1 MTVYIR
7 GYENSLW
14 LKIQAFFPVKTRPKQ
29 FFFLFTHWALI
40 SWIFV
45 FNVVLTHQQMR
56 KVLNEV
62 RILGGN
68 TLHLYALIKAT
79 NCTT

>member
-29 FFFLFTHWALI
+29 FFFLFTTLFGAKGQLDRFRFLSNTW
-40 SWIFV
+40 
-45 FNVVLTHQQMR
+45 QQR
-56 KVLNEV
+56 ESIVAWS
-62 RILGGN
+62 GGDEIAC
-68 TLHLYALIKAT
+68 LKRDGI
-79 NCTT
+79 